1 MKILLL
7 CCLLLAP
14 VAEPV
19 AMGDP
24 CSGIETE
31 LAQISLQLAH
41 DAPGAAAGL
50 VDRTA
55 PSHPDCPAI
64 LLAHARIAAA
74 TDQPSQAEA
83 DFEQY
88 LQLHPKDPDG
98 YAYHA
103 RFLLDRNQYQR
114 ADDLSLTAIAKDP
127 NSPAALAVRGEI
139 LDMKGDPQKGREFLS
154 RACQLDPEDVRAQF
168 DLGSMDDRAKRPAD
182 AVKHFE
188 KVVAVEPG
196 DARAWDYLALN
207 LEPLGRIEEA
217 RQAYAKGLAVDQQG
231 PHVDAFL
238 DYNYGRLLMKLD
250 RLEDSKMH
258 LDRAVELVPQMRATW
273 YERAK
278 LDLRLGDYQRARA
291 DAEQAAGIPD
301 PNGLIID
308 LQVYALLERVYRQ
321 LGEADLAARYAKLAR
336 ETPPPVRGG
345 PR

>member
-1 MKILLL
+1 MKMLLP
-7 CCLLLAP
+7 CCFLLAT
-14 VAEPV
+14 VAQPV

-24 CSGIETE
+24 CTGIETE
-31 LAQISLQLAH
+31 LAEISLQLDH
-41 DAPGAAAGL
+41 DAPAAAAAL
-50 VDRTA
+50 ADRIA
-55 PSHPDCPAI
+55 PSHPDCTAI

-74 TDQPSQAEA
+74 TDQPSQAAA

-88 LQLHPKDPDG
+88 LQLHPKDSDG
-98 YAYHA
+98 YAYYS
-103 RFLLDRNQYQR
+103 RFLLDRNQYQQ
-114 ADDLSLTAIAKDP
+114 ADDQSLTAIARNPD
-127 NSPAALAVRGEI
+127 SPAALAVRGEI
-139 LDMKGDPQKGREFLS
+139 LDMKGDPQKGLAFLL
-154 RACQLDPEDVRAQF
+154 RACELNPEDVRAQF

-182 AVKHFE
+182 AVTHFE

-217 RQAYAKGLAVDQQG
+217 RQAYTKGLAVDEQG
-231 PHVDAFL
+231 PHFDAFL

-250 RLEDSKMH
+250 RLEDSKAH
-258 LDRAVELVPQMRATW
+258 LDRAVELVPQMRSTW

-291 DAEQAAGIPD
+291 DAEQAASIPD

-308 LQVYALLERVYRQ
+308 LQIYALLERVYRQ
-321 LGEADLAARYAKLAR
+321 LGETDLAARYAKLAR